1 MDDENKYQTTLK
13 LTSAKHNR
21 SNMSKC

>member
-1 MDDENKYQTTLK
+1 MDDENKYQAPLK

-21 SNMSKC
+21 SMSKC

>member
-13 LTSAKHNR
+13 RTSAKQNR
-21 SNMSKC
+21 SMSKC